1 MKTIY
6 SIIYTSILSVFI
18 VGLFFSNA
26 MLSISTVMLFVFA
39 IIAQLTSTNKNKFTL
54 LQFAFLLLFIIY
66 VCWSFYLCSNVEYFI
81 ASIVSKLS
89 LLGMALF
96 LPQINI
102 NKKQKF
108 CLLALMLLIIIGI
121 SFYTIIIYF
130 NEISFWKNAYSTGL
144 VLPTFMH
151 HSKYSFLIAIS
162 ILVLLYSIHHSKK
175 YRNIKIVLALY
186 LIIYLHFLAVKTG
199 LICFYI
205 AIFFYILYQV
215 IQKKWYYIIL
225 FIIPFLLY
233 NYSPNLQNKINYLKY
248 DIQQLNT
255 PDNNLYSDARRIVS
269 YQIAIDIFKKN
280 KILGVGITNYKTKTQ
295 EKYIE
300 KLHFFDADKMKYVH
314 NSYLHIL
321 ASCGILGLIFFMIS
335 IICIYL
341 YYIKERNY
349 ITLAMISLYFLVCFW
364 DAYTEQLVGMSILYL
379 IVILGNQKN
388 KN

>member
-130 NEISFWKNAYSTGL
+130 NAISFWKNAYSTGL

-175 YRNIKIVLALY
+175 YRNIKIVLATD
-186 LIIYLHFLAVKTG
+186 HGSTRVKTP
-199 LICFYI
+199 YK
-205 AIFFYILYQV
+205 V
-215 IQKKWYYIIL
+215 IGDKQTTTNLRYKHGR
-225 FIIPFLLY
+225 
-233 NYSPNLQNKINYLKY
+233 NLQYEAKEVLAFRDPRVAGLPVPTVNSSFIFRNKRFI
-248 DIQQLNT
+248 
-255 PDNNLYSDARRIVS
+255 
-269 YQIAIDIFKKN
+269 
-280 KILGVGITNYKTKTQ
+280 
-295 EKYIE
+295 
-300 KLHFFDADKMKYVH
+300 
-314 NSYLHIL
+314 
-321 ASCGILGLIFFMIS
+321 
-335 IICIYL
+335 
-341 YYIKERNY
+341 
-349 ITLAMISLYFLVCFW
+349 
-364 DAYTEQLVGMSILYL
+364 
-379 IVILGNQKN
+379 
-388 KN
+388 

>member
-1 MKTIY
+1 
-6 SIIYTSILSVFI
+6 L
-18 VGLFFSNA
+18 LFFS
-26 MLSISTVMLFVFA
+26 T
-39 IIAQLTSTNKNKFTL
+39 
-54 LQFAFLLLFIIY
+54 
-66 VCWSFYLCSNVEYFI
+66 
-81 ASIVSKLS
+81 
-89 LLGMALF
+89 
-96 LPQINI
+96 
-102 NKKQKF
+102 
-108 CLLALMLLIIIGI
+108 
-121 SFYTIIIYF
+121 
-130 NEISFWKNAYSTGL
+130 
-144 VLPTFMH
+144 
-151 HSKYSFLIAIS
+151 
-162 ILVLLYSIHHSKK
+162 
-175 YRNIKIVLALY
+175 
-186 LIIYLHFLAVKTG
+186 
-199 LICFYI
+199 FYI
-205 AIFFYILYQV
+205 KL
-215 IQKKWYYIIL
+215 IQKKWYYIFL

-269 YQIAIDIFKKN
+269 YQIAIDIFKEN